1 MSCGAGGG
9 GGGSLKPSFN
19 GAGKSSSVSRPAAGY
34 WVYNRSFIGSVWK
47 CSLPS
52 WVETLETFLAQRLD
66 SSPNSDSQPLAR
78 PTASLEISILLT
90 ELDRTA
96 HRNKMEAGL
105 E

>member
-1 MSCGAGGG
+1 MSCGAGRGG
-9 GGGSLKPSFN
+9 DGSLKPSFN
-19 GAGKSSSVSRPAAGY
+19 GAGKSSSVSQPAGY

-52 WVETLETFLAQRLD
+52 WVETLETLLAQRLD
-66 SSPNSDSQPLAR
+66 SSSNSDSQPLAR

-90 ELDRTA
+90 ELDRAA
-96 HRNKMEAGL
+96 HRNKMEARL